1 MIKYLKVE
9 GLNNRL
15 DGAFEFNEDLNIFT
29 GPNGSCKTTLLK
41 LIWYFISGNLQQI
54 VLEIPFNFIS
64 IRTSS
69 FTLTVTHVKSNKIEF
84 DCRFNQQK
92 KSVSVIVNVNPE
104 TDTIERYSDADE
116 LYEIS
121 RQIIGVMKSSL
132 FFPTFRRIENEFT
145 SLSKYS
151 VPTNDEIRDSAR
163 PSLVLGRLQEA
174 LSYLSTVLSVE
185 EHRFITSISTH
196 DIVRLLTQEYAD
208 VSGKINDLHTTLTNE
223 ITKKIQAYSNNGK
236 KSKTQKSQ
244 DAVPVLD
251 NIQNSVEQVT
261 QTRKDLLKPF
271 AVLRDLTQEILKYE
285 SISITE
291 EIISSEG
298 IEGITLGRGADG
310 ITFGAAKDAAISSDK
325 LSSGEKQMLSFLCYN
340 AFSKDTA
347 IFIDEP
353 ELSLHIDWQ
362 RLLLPTLLDQSTGNQ
377 FFIATHSPFIFSG
390 YQHKEIPLKSD
401 WGDKGEAI

>member
-1 MIKYLKVE
+1 MIQYLEVE
-9 GLNNRL
+9 GLNKRF
-15 DGAFEFNEDLNIFT
+15 DGEFEFHDDLNIFT

-41 LIWYFISGNLQQI
+41 LIWYLISGNLQLI

-64 IRTSS
+64 IRTNS
-69 FTLTVTHVKSNKIEF
+69 FTLTVTHVKSNRIKF
-84 DCRFNQQK
+84 DCKFNHRK
-92 KSVSVIVNVNPE
+92 KPVIANVNVNPE
-104 TDTIERYSDADE
+104 TDAIETYPDAEE
-116 LYEIS
+116 LNEIS

-132 FFPTFRRIENEFT
+132 FFPTFRRIESDFT

-151 VPTNDEIRDSAR
+151 SPYKDVIRDSTRTSRA
-163 PSLVLGRLQEA
+163 LGELQEA
-174 LSYLSTVLSVE
+174 LSNLSTVLSVE
-185 EHRFITSISTH
+185 EHKFINSISTH
-196 DIVRLLTQEYAD
+196 DIVRLLTQKYID
-208 VSGKINDLHTTLTNE
+208 VSGEINDLHTALTKE
-223 ITKKIQAYSNNGK
+223 ITEKIQAHSNGGK
-236 KSKTQKSQ
+236 EPETQKSQ
-244 DAVPVLD
+244 DTTPVLD
-251 NIQNSVEQVT
+251 NIQDSVEQVT
-261 QTRKDLLKPF
+261 QTRNNLLKPF
-271 AVLRDLTQEILKYE
+271 AILKGLTQEILKYE

-298 IEGITLGRGADG
+298 IEGITLGRGTDG
-310 ITFGAAKDAAISSDK
+310 IIFGAVKDAAISSDK

-340 AFSKDTA
+340 LFSKDTA

-401 WGDKGEAI
+401 